1 MKINKGISVL
11 LASVLIGGML
21 VGCSSEFD
29 STEYLD
35 EQGKQLIKKYEDREK
50 YDYIKVE
57 SLDYMSE
64 SLYKDKYI
72 MITGK
77 VTDIDKDAD
86 NGNSY
91 SISFSFEENYTT
103 AFIKVFINKNR
114 VDVKFNKG
122 DIITVYGRC
131 YGIQTKRYG
140 DESFDYWH
148 INAYFLELGDTTNKD
163 INTKDK
169 AIKETTDNKDV
180 ATESQPQKK
189 ITVNVSEQATDKRDG
204 TPKEDNN
211 KSTQKDTN
219 QKETKSTKEATQK
232 KSNENTTKEDKKEEP
247 KQKGYYVTCS
257 NGHKVWTV
265 NGDYDCQQCYDDY
278 MNQEDD
284 ETDECS
290 ICGSHVGVKQM
301 CECDGTIH
309 HRSCHVDAYTC
320 PSCGRTGLNND
331 PDVYGCPYC
340 GYPNEEH
347 QESSDVEEYNDEV
360 DIPNDTNEGI
370 NY

>member
-11 LASVLIGGML
+11 LASMLMGGML
-21 VGCSSEFD
+21 VGCGSEFD

-35 EQGKQLIKKYEDREK
+35 ERGKQLIEKYEDREK
-50 YDYIKVE
+50 YDYVKVE
-57 SLDYMSE
+57 SLNYMSE

-77 VTDIDKDAD
+77 VTDIRES
-86 NGNSY
+86 GQFCY
-91 SISFSFEENYTT
+91 EISFDFEENHTID
-103 AFIKVFINKNR
+103 FIRVFINKNMI
-114 VDVKFNKG
+114 DVKFNKG
-122 DIITVYGRC
+122 DTITVYGKC
-131 YGIQTKRYG
+131 NGIQTKRY
-140 DESFDYWH
+140 DDKSFDYWH
-148 INAYFLELGDTTNKD
+148 INAYFLELGDTTDKEKSVKKD
-163 INTKDK
+163 
-169 AIKETTDNKDV
+169 DV
-180 ATESQPQKK
+180 EAKATEEKEVANDKEEEKTPSQ
-189 ITVNVSEQATDKRDG
+189 
-204 TPKEDNN
+204 DNN
-211 KSTQKDTN
+211 KSSEKQVNTKKDN
-219 QKETKSTKEATQK
+219 KSTQK
-232 KSNENTTKEDKKEEP
+232 KSNENTTKEEP
-247 KQKGYYVTCS
+247 KQKGYWVTCS

-278 MNQEDD
+278 MDQEDD

-290 ICGSHVGVKQM
+290 ICGGHVGVKQM

-320 PSCGRTGLNND
+320 PGCGRSGLNND

-347 QESSDVEEYNDEV
+347 QEPSNAEEYNDEV
-360 DIPNDTNEGI
+360 DTMDDTDEDI